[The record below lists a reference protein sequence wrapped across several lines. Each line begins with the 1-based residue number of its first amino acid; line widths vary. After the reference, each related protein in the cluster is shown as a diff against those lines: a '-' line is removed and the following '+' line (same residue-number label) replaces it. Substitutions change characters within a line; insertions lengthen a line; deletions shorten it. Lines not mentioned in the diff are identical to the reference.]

1 MAAMARAMRPRDAPF
16 TSADVPDQLQ
26 RAAREL
32 QAAIRSVR
40 RRRGSTEQP
49 TPNVNGG
56 DERGGDKENAS
67 FLQNLDTSGVND
79 RLDKDACE
87 LAVGEWKTEA
97 RVVRADESESDEED
111 ALALSQ
117 LSGLSGISGS
127 QFMHVKFIHVGR
139 S

>member
-1 MAAMARAMRPRDAPF
+1 MARPMRPRDAPL
-16 TSADVPDQLQ
+16 TAADVPDQLQ

-32 QAAIRSVR
+32 QAAIQSVR
-40 RRRGSTEQP
+40 RRRGSTERA
-49 TPNVNGG
+49 TADVDGG

-67 FLQNLDTSGVND
+67 FLQNLGASDVND
-79 RLDKDACE
+79 RLGKNACGLVADE
-87 LAVGEWKTEA
+87 RRTEA
-97 RVVRADESESDEED
+97 LTTRTSESESDEED

-127 QFMHVKFIHVGR
+127 QCMRGELTHVGR